1 VTPEQVGP
9 NDPKKLGAGLGD
21 PNTAD
26 STSAHENRSSRA
38 SWHRRIGPRLGI
50 GSTLAILLLVTI
62 LMRSSQNMSQTT
74 FPLVAGDLIHLRP
87 TAVGIVAA
95 AGSAIAVI
103 VMVLLAARIPTNKAG
118 VALVGSLVLMAIS
131 FPLIGEARDTF
142 VLVVGVLILGVGGG
156 LAFPTLITA
165 VGGTAGENAQRGAR
179 DRPIALLG
187 VALSV
192 SLAIGPFVE
201 TGVLDA
207 FRGNLRDAFL
217 WFTLAPAG
225 AAVVLVLVLRKRGRA
240 RTRKDG
246 YQEAND
252 AGKAPAKAIP
262 EEEVSQIQGET
273 RASKARRGHSHR
285 NAQFAAAAEPEDLT
299 RPGDLAGSG
308 DLARPGEL
316 DDTGERDHAADMA
329 APERA
334 KIPILIPAS
343 PLITGEIPTIDP
355 DTDLEEA
362 PSADELRGQ
371 DHYSSSDHHQQ
382 RNALPS
388 NGEGSSG
395 PQRSEAGRGK
405 TGQWK
410 SFRRIMSDPGFQVAL
425 FGQLL
430 YAAPFAAIV
439 VFGALMDRHD
449 FHLSAAGTQIAFGVF
464 FAVSFV
470 VRSLLAWQ
478 SPIPHKIGLFRLSSV
493 LTLAGLV
500 MLALSHGVVA
510 LLLAMAVLGVPHGLT
525 FPLAMGLVAEERSHS
540 ELAEVNAHLSAAVQA
555 VNLGLPLVLGIGIDA
570 VGYRE
575 MFLVLLAP
583 VAIASAA
590 QWVVAKRMHNVHA
603 AQQAS

>member
-1 VTPEQVGP
+1 
-9 NDPKKLGAGLGD
+9 
-21 PNTAD
+21 
-26 STSAHENRSSRA
+26 
-38 SWHRRIGPRLGI
+38 
-50 GSTLAILLLVTI
+50 
-62 LMRSSQNMSQTT
+62 MSQTT
-74 FPLVAGDLIHLRP
+74 FPLVAGDLIHLGP

-103 VMVLLAARIPTNKAG
+103 VMVLLAARIPTTRAG

-131 FPLIGEARDTF
+131 FPLIGEAHDTY
-142 VLVVGVLILGVGGG
+142 VLVIGVLLLGVGGG

-187 VALSV
+187 VALSI

-225 AAVVLVLVLRKRGRA
+225 AAAVLVLVLRKRKRA
-240 RTRKDG
+240 RMRNTRDQSG
-246 YQEAND
+246 PNQQESS
-252 AGKAPAKAIP
+252 GGVIEQ
-262 EEEVSQIQGET
+262 EEADH
-273 RASKARRGHSHR
+273 ASKGI
-285 NAQFAAAAEPEDLT
+285 EPCDPVDKDRDLT
-299 RPGDLAGSG
+299 RHQ
-308 DLARPGEL
+308 ARPDQVGNATEE
-316 DDTGERDHAADMA
+316 DSTEGKAAGGSRDTQDRGRV
-329 APERA
+329 
-334 KIPILIPAS
+334 PILIAAS
-343 PLITGEIPTIDP
+343 PLITGEVPTIEP
-355 DTDLEEA
+355 DADLESFDTSKNVQR
-362 PSADELRGQ
+362 PKNSALSKHEEMHVKPGQ
-371 DHYSSSDHHQQ
+371 VSENNSEHH
-382 RNALPS
+382 
-388 NGEGSSG
+388 GEED
-395 PQRSEAGRGK
+395 RRDK
-405 TGQWK
+405 LGQWQ

-430 YAAPFAAIV
+430 YAAPFVAIV

-493 LTLAGLV
+493 LTLAGLII
-500 MLALSHGVVA
+500 LALSHGVAA
-510 LLLAMAVLGVPHGLT
+510 LLIAMAVLGIPHGLT
-525 FPLAMGLVAEERSHS
+525 FPLAMGLVAEDRSHS

-555 VNLGLPLVLGIGIDA
+555 VNLALPLVLGIGIDA

-583 VAIASAA
+583 VALASAA
-590 QWVVAKRMHNVHA
+590 QWVVAKRMHNPHA
-603 AQQAS
+603 AAQPS

>member
-1 VTPEQVGP
+1 M
-9 NDPKKLGAGLGD
+9 A
-21 PNTAD
+21 
-26 STSAHENRSSRA
+26 SRRG
-38 SWHRRIGPRLGI
+38 WHRRLGPRLGI

-118 VALVGSLVLMAIS
+118 VALVGSLVLMAVS
-131 FPLIGEARDTF
+131 FPLIGEARDTY
-142 VLVVGVLILGVGGG
+142 VLVVGVLLLGVGGG

-225 AAVVLVLVLRKRGRA
+225 AAAILVLVLRKRQRA
-240 RTRKDG
+240 RVRDA
-246 YQEAND
+246 QDQSEANPQDNQQDNQQGSSGDVIRQKD
-252 AGKAPAKAIP
+252 ADRG
-262 EEEVSQIQGET
+262 SET
-273 RASKARRGHSHR
+273 IEPCDPVNTAR
-285 NAQFAAAAEPEDLT
+285 DLT
-299 RPGDLAGSG
+299 RHR
-308 DLARPGEL
+308 ARPDYVVEDSTEEDSIEEKGA
-316 DDTGERDHAADMA
+316 GGSRDAQ
-329 APERA
+329 ERA
-334 KIPILIPAS
+334 RVPILIPAS
-343 PLITGEIPTIDP
+343 PLITGEVPTIEP
-355 DTDLEEA
+355 DADLE
-362 PSADELRGQ
+362 
-371 DHYSSSDHHQQ
+371 
-382 RNALPS
+382 NF
-388 NGEGSSG
+388 GSSEDVQH
-395 PQRSEAGRGK
+395 PENSARSKHKEMHARPLQGSENNFEHHSKEDRRDK
-405 TGQWK
+405 VGQWQ

-478 SPIPHKIGLFRLSSV
+478 SPIPHKIGLFRLSSA
-493 LTLAGLV
+493 LTLAGLI
-500 MLALSHGVVA
+500 MLALSHGVAA
-510 LLLAMAVLGVPHGLT
+510 LLIAMAVLGVPHGLT
-525 FPLAMGLVAEERSHS
+525 FPLAMGLVAEDRSHS

-583 VAIASAA
+583 VALASAA
-590 QWVVAKRMHNVHA
+590 QWVVAKQMHNLHA
-603 AQQAS
+603 GAQPS